1 LKADGPSSVREI
13 ETTLDTIGRPLL
25 RHVRSEER
33 DLFERI
39 QKHLTE
45 AELDALVPGLE
56 IIPGKDPPG

>member
-1 LKADGPSSVREI
+1 MREI
-13 ETTLDTIGRPLL
+13 ETTLDTIGRTLL